1 MTRIT
6 RRGKSLIP
14 DLYEIFIK
22 PNFPEQKKGK
32 QVLPRKAITQKSE
45 INTTESSNF
54 FFSF

>member
-45 INTTESSNF
+45 INTT
-54 FFSF
+54 